1 MFDAKAL
8 VRTLDLA
15 GFRDDSRA
23 IEGLPIRLVIALV
36 VGVAS
41 LSLMLN
47 MLTGIQG
54 LTTTE
59 LDARPEPEVLQP
71 ETTTVEVLA
80 VGSDGAPV
88 ADATVVVKPGSAD
101 IDGVVTATTDEDG
114 VATLELSP
122 QLRANQAEG
131 TLTIEVKPPA
141 GSSYQDRRGN
151 TKLLV
156 VRG

>member
-1 MFDAKAL
+1 MFDATAL
-8 VRTLDLA
+8 VRTLDVTA
-15 GFRDDSRA
+15 FREDSRA

-59 LDARPEPEVLQP
+59 LDAHPDPEILGPGE
-71 ETTTVEVLA
+71 TTVEIRA

-88 ADATVVVKPGSAD
+88 ADATVVVTSGSAEL
-101 IDGVVTATTDEDG
+101 DGVATAITNEDG
-114 VATLELSP
+114 VARVTLAPELRS
-122 QLRANQAEG
+122 NQAEG
-131 TLTIEVKPPA
+131 TLEIDVKPPA

-156 VRG
+156 VRD